1 MTLND
6 SASALQGESQLVSV
20 YHLFIHDIRVII
32 LASISGD
39 RDAYKTL
46 KV

>member
-6 SASALQGESQLVSV
+6 SAIALQGESQLMSV
-20 YHLFIHDIRVII
+20 HHLFIHDMRVIM

-39 RDAYKTL
+39 RDAYRTL